1 MEVSGEFVKMFAKVV
16 DTMCIYEHTVYVNKI
31 LKGKSILKLLQS
43 QLRVFH
49 RFSYAL
55 IIYKGTSEDNIY

>member
-31 LKGKSILKLLQS
+31 LKGKSILKLQTDLFFSNLNSEFTIKKAQKTFHLQ
-43 QLRVFH
+43 
-49 RFSYAL
+49 
-55 IIYKGTSEDNIY
+55 